1 MTAIWALLVYI
12 ATIIIWNAVVKRNIG
27 EAMVLGFVV
36 VGLFAGGDF
45 LHVMGDALVEAMQE
59 QVTYAAIAF
68 VVASYLMSRTPILDR
83 LIDIL
88 NSAFGRVRGGP
99 VYTSILGAGAFGAIA
114 HIGAA
119 VTAAVGSVTIPWM
132 KRSGVS
138 PAMSATVVA
147 GCAGMG
153 ITFPFSGT
161 MFILIG
167 SAGVSDLLEPN
178 EIVLPLFLAGLWC
191 LGYRM
196 IAAFIIVRRHGI
208 AAMDPADVIPARTSL
223 RTGWTSLLLFAAILV
238 PVLLTLGPLGSALS
252 GWTGVDVAD
261 AISLIVWIPVLLVA
275 LVLVLGRRHLPSSA
289 SGWWTTLGDSAP
301 RIGVIGVTIVGAFAA
316 SNVLAEIG
324 LPAQLTELLE
334 RLDAPLWLLAIA
346 VGVLVVAVAIPLTG
360 SATMAAI
367 GPVAVAAL
375 VGAGVPA
382 PVAAAAV
389 LVFASTEGAS
399 PPAAAP
405 IYVASGIAGVDP
417 VRTFKPLIG
426 YFCLPILGLGVL
438 MTLGVLPI

>member
-1 MTAIWALLVYI
+1 MLAIWALGAYI
-12 ATIIIWNAVVKRNIG
+12 TSIIVWNAVFKRNIG
-27 EAMVLGFVV
+27 EAMV
-36 VGLFAGGDF
+36 VGLLVTVAFAGTGF
-45 LHVMGDALVEAMQE
+45 FSVLAHSVAEAMQE

-68 VVASYLMSRTPILDR
+68 VVASHVMGQTPLLAR

-88 NSAFGRVRGGP
+88 NSLLGRVRGGP
-99 VYTSILGAGAFGAIA
+99 VYTSILGGGAFASIA

-119 VTAAVGSVTIPWM
+119 VTAAVGSITIPWM

-167 SAGVSDLLEPN
+167 SAGVSQLMSAD
-178 EIVLPLFLAGLWC
+178 EIVVPLLVAGLWC
-191 LGYRM
+191 LLYRM
-196 IAAFIIVRRHGI
+196 VAAFIIVRRHGI
-208 AAMDPADVIPARTSL
+208 QAMDPADLVPARQSIGV
-223 RTGWTSLLLFAAILV
+223 GWTSLLLLAAIAV
-238 PVLLTLGPLGSALS
+238 PLLLTLGPTGRALDA
-252 GWTGVDVAD
+252 WTGTEVAD
-261 AISLIVWIPVLLVA
+261 AVSLVVWIPVLLLA
-275 LVLVLGRRHLPSSA
+275 LVAVLGRSALPRRA
-289 SGWWTTLGDSAP
+289 SQWWSLLGDSAP
-301 RIGVIGVTIVGAFAA
+301 RVGVIGVTIVGAFAA
-316 SNVLAEIG
+316 SEALASLG
-324 LPAQLTELLE
+324 LPEQLTTVLSL
-334 RLDAPLWLLAIA
+334 LDAPLWLLAIA

-367 GPVAVAAL
+367 GPVAVVTL

-382 PVAAAAV
+382 PVAATAV

-399 PPAAAP
+399 PPSAAP

-426 YFCLPILGLGVL
+426 YFCLPILAIGVLIALGVIP
-438 MTLGVLPI
+438 V

>member
-1 MTAIWALLVYI
+1 MIAIWALGAYI
-12 ATIIIWNAVVKRNIG
+12 AAIIVWNAVLKRNIG
-27 EAMVLGFVV
+27 EAMIVGFVAV
-36 VGLFAGGDF
+36 SLFAGGH
-45 LHVMGDALVEAMQE
+45 LLPVMGHALLEALQE

-99 VYTSILGAGAFGAIA
+99 VYTSILGGGAFGAIA

-138 PAMSATVVA
+138 PAMSASVVA

-167 SAGVSDLLEPN
+167 SAGVSQLLEAD

-191 LGYRM
+191 LLYRM
-196 IAAFIIVRRHGI
+196 IAAFIIIRRHGI
-208 AAMDPADVIPARTSL
+208 QAMDPADVIPARRSL

-238 PVLLTLGPLGSALS
+238 PVLVTLGPLGSALS
-252 GWTGVDVAD
+252 NWTGVDVAD

-275 LVLVLGRRHLPSSA
+275 LVLVLGRRHLPRSA
-289 SGWWTTLGDSAP
+289 AGWWTTLGDSAP

-316 SNVLAEIG
+316 SNVLAELG
-324 LPAQLTELLE
+324 LPAQLTSLLAS
-334 RLDAPLWLLAIA
+334 LNAPLWLLAIA
-346 VGVLVVAVAIPLTG
+346 VGVLVVVVAIPLTG

-367 GPVAVAAL
+367 GPVAVTAL
-375 VGAGVPA
+375 VGAGVSA

-405 IYVASGIAGVDP
+405 IYVASGIAQVDP

>member
-1 MTAIWALLVYI
+1 MSAIWALVVYI
-12 ATIIIWNAVVKRNIG
+12 AAIIVTNAVLKRNIG
-27 EAMVLGFVV
+27 ESMIAGFVV
-36 VGLFAGGDF
+36 VSLFAGPDI
-45 LHVMGDALVEAMQE
+45 LHVMTGALTEAMQE
-59 QVTYAAIAF
+59 EVTYAAIAF

-83 LIDIL
+83 LIDIM
-88 NSAFGRVRGGP
+88 NSLFGRVRGGP
-99 VYTSILGAGAFGAIA
+99 VYTSILGGGAMGAIA

-119 VTAAVGSVTIPWM
+119 VTASVGSVTIPWM

-167 SAGVSDLLEPN
+167 SAGVSQLLEPN
-178 EIVLPLFLAGLWC
+178 EIVLPLLAAGLWC
-191 LGYRM
+191 LAYRM
-196 IAAFIIVRRHGI
+196 VAAWIIVRRHGI
-208 AAMDPADVIPARTSL
+208 QAMDPADVVPARRSL
-223 RTGWTSLLLFAAILV
+223 RTGWTSLLLFVAILV
-238 PVLLTLGPLGSALS
+238 PVLVTVGPMGAGLSA
-252 GWTGVDVAD
+252 WTGVDVSD
-261 AISLIVWIPVLLVA
+261 AISLIVWIPVLLVT
-275 LVLVLGRRHLPSSA
+275 LVLFLGRRHLPRTA

-316 SNVLAEIG
+316 SNVLSELG
-324 LPAQLTELLE
+324 LPAQLTTLLSA
-334 RLDAPLWLLAIA
+334 LDAPLWLLAIA

-367 GPVAVAAL
+367 GPVAVTAL

-405 IYVASGIAGVDP
+405 IYVASAIAGVDP
-417 VRTFKPLIG
+417 VRTFKPLLA
-426 YFCLPILGLGVL
+426 YFCLPILALGVL
-438 MTLGVLPI
+438 MVLGVLPI